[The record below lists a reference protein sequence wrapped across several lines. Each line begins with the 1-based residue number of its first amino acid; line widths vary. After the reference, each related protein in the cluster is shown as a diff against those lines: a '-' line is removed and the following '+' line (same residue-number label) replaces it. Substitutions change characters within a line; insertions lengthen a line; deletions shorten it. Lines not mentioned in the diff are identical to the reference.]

1 MSFSELLIN
10 FSLLS
15 LRETHRYTALGLQAS
30 ECLASSFCTSS
41 RFQQHTSRDFWQ
53 VKCPGP
59 GCTLIMGFPLVL
71 GKVALYPSI
80 MVCTNL
86 LFLKTLIVK
95 CNSAEWI
102 ANKDLVYI
110 AQGTL
115 LNVIWQFGW
124 EGSLE
129 GNGYMYMFSRVSLL
143 FMWNYHNI
151 VDQL

>member
-1 MSFSELLIN
+1 
-10 FSLLS
+10 
-15 LRETHRYTALGLQAS
+15 
-30 ECLASSFCTSS
+30 
-41 RFQQHTSRDFWQ
+41 
-53 VKCPGP
+53 
-59 GCTLIMGFPLVL
+59 
-71 GKVALYPSI
+71 

-129 GNGYMYMFSRVSLL
+129 GNGYMYMYSRVSLL